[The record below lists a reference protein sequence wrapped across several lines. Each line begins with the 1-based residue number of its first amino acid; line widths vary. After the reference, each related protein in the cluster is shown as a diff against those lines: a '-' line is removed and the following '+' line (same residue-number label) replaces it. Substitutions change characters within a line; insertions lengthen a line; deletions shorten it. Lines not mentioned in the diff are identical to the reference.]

1 MDLNEV
7 QKLEKVFEN
16 YRGIILQFIEL
27 KKSAM
32 EGMNQKKVKGI
43 DKLMEKKKKVEDKL
57 TI

>member
-27 KKSAM
+27 KKVVINFYLSIYL
-32 EGMNQKKVKGI
+32 ECHGGYE
-43 DKLMEKKKKVEDKL
+43 LEKS
-57 TI
+57 